1 MSSRI
6 TLRLKEKS
14 SLPVE
19 AESINPEN
27 LCGKTLEEIR
37 RLPLWSGNRSY
48 RLENFFEVESSES
61 VREAGAL
68 QREDKPLK
76 VILRGD
82 LSRFKRLGQ
91 GMSAGE
97 MEIQGSVGFHAGAE
111 MRGGILRIKGDAG
124 DWLGAHMEGGQIL
137 VEGSA
142 GHFTGAAYRGKTQGM
157 RGGSI
162 LIRGNAGQMAGSRMR
177 RGLLA
182 IGGDCGDAPGFK
194 MQAGTLLVAG
204 NSGTL
209 AGSNML
215 RGTII
220 FLRPVRLL
228 PTFYYNCCYR
238 PIFWGLL
245 VQELRNNGF
254 DLSESANEAFFRRFS
269 GDANEGGKGE
279 ILLCQS
285 N

>member
-1 MSSRI
+1 MSTQI
-6 TLRLKEKS
+6 TLRLKEEP

-27 LCGKTLEEIR
+27 LNGKSLAEIQ
-37 RLPLWSGNRSY
+37 RLPLWSGKRSY
-48 RLENFFEVESSES
+48 PLEDYFEVEISDSAEQT
-61 VREAGAL
+61 GAWPQETDL
-68 QREDKPLK
+68 LK
-76 VILRGD
+76 VILWGD

-97 MEIQGSVGFHAGAE
+97 LEIQGSVGFHAGAE
-111 MRGGILRIKGDAG
+111 MRGGILRIKGNAG

-157 RGGSI
+157 SGGSI

-194 MQAGTLLVAG
+194 MLAGTLLIAG
-204 NSGTL
+204 NSGIR
-209 AGSNML
+209 AGSNMR

-220 FLRPVRLL
+220 FLQPIKLL

-245 VQELRNNGF
+245 VQELRSKGF
-254 DLSESANEAFFRRFS
+254 DLSESASEAFFRRFS